1 MKNCTVE
8 LVKGFSEKSK
18 RDYYYLSFKINGKE
32 IPNSRLFIKET
43 EILYYQDL
51 LK

>member
-18 RDYYYLSFKINGKE
+18 RDYYYLSFKLNGKE
-32 IPNSRLFIKET
+32 ITRLFIKET